1 MAAHRYPE
9 QGSQHERRSQQ
20 QEDDEQCDLPGES
33 CEVTRFTRCLPG
45 PACGETLTV
54 HTTEKQRRSDKTVH
68 PVVATLSI
76 AVVGY
81 VVLAALALAL
91 GALVTHFVVGHAL
104 GRDDLDIARW
114 FADRRTPT
122 WNDISVVGS
131 YVAETVTVL
140 VILAI
145 ALILLAVRR
154 NWPQFGLLVVSMS
167 VEAAVYATATFVISR
182 NRPAVPRLEDLI
194 VADSYPSG
202 HTAASVALYSSLAI
216 VVWSLTRNRWW
227 RAITIAL
234 AFLAPIIVATSR
246 VYRGMHNP
254 TDVMCGALIGAGCV
268 VVGYLSVRGGMA
280 EAHVRHEREAPA
292 ETRPSLAKEAV

>member
-1 MAAHRYPE
+1 M
-9 QGSQHERRSQQ
+9 
-20 QEDDEQCDLPGES
+20 
-33 CEVTRFTRCLPG
+33 
-45 PACGETLTV
+45 
-54 HTTEKQRRSDKTVH
+54 H

-81 VVLAALALAL
+81 VVVAALAIGL

-114 FADRRTPT
+114 FAERRTPT
-122 WNDISVVGS
+122 WNDVSLVGS

-140 VILAI
+140 AILVI
-145 ALILLAVRR
+145 ALIVLAVRR
-154 NWPQFGLLVVSMS
+154 NWPQFGLLVVSLS

-202 HTAASVALYSSLAI
+202 HTAAAVALYSSLAI

-254 TDVMCGALIGAGCV
+254 TDVICGALIGAGCV
-268 VVGYLSVRGGMA
+268 VVGYLSVRGGLA
-280 EAHVRHEREAPA
+280 EAHVRHVDEAPPESQPA
-292 ETRPSLAKEAV
+292 PMKEVVA